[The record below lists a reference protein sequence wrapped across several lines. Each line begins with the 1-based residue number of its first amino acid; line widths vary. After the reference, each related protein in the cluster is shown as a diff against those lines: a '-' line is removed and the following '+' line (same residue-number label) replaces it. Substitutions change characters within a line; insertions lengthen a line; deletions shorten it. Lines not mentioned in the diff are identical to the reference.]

1 MQAASTPETSVA
13 TYQTI
18 QHFVPEDLNL
28 DLQFDSW
35 DFNSQYL
42 SSEVASFSACVF
54 KTKHYRQNSEE
65 IIFLIQVYS
74 GHYLQL

>member
-54 KTKHYRQNSEE
+54 KTKH
-65 IIFLIQVYS
+65 
-74 GHYLQL
+74 